1 MLELINSHI
10 EKGRKL
16 GKSIAGFWLFS
27 SPIGRK
33 LVMSIT
39 GLGMVGF
46 ALMHATLNFVYLL
59 DPAAYDFVCAE
70 ILGANWWAI
79 IATMGLRT
87 LFVIHIVLAF
97 VLTWQNRKARGADR
111 YAVTKRQKGVSW
123 QSMNMLFIGV
133 ILLVFFVFHI
143 WHFLLRMQITEIA
156 YYFFGVRDFLG
167 FSYDKAALGS
177 YHVAYWFSKWYVSV
191 IYLLGIG
198 ALWLHMTHG
207 FWSGMQSLGLSN
219 NKWLPRLKVI
229 SFIIATIACALF
241 AAIPL
246 LYLIGMPD
254 LLNNPNIFRITG

>member
-1 MLELINSHI
+1 MTWLIN
-10 EKGRKL
+10 
-16 GKSIAGFWLFS
+16 

-46 ALMHATLNFVYLL
+46 ALMHASLNFVYLV
-59 DPAAYDFVCAE
+59 DPKAYDWICAE
-70 ILGANWWAI
+70 LLGANWYAI
-79 IATMGLRT
+79 IATMGLRA

-97 VLTWQNRKARGADR
+97 YLTWQNRKARGADR

-123 QSMNMLFIGV
+123 QSMNMLFIGI
-133 ILLVFFVFHI
+133 ILLVFFGFHI

-156 YYFFGVRDFLG
+156 YYLFGAKDFLG
-167 FSYDKAALGS
+167 FSYEKAAMGS
-177 YHVAYWFSKWYVSV
+177 YHVAYWFSKWYVCL
-191 IYLLGIG
+191 IYLIGIA

-246 LYLIGMPD
+246 LYLIGIPD